1 MAVTDDTGT
10 TDSTAT
16 AHLTRLIER
25 LNEHGLHARVRV
37 ASRHLPALAVV
48 NPDAPALSEIV
59 YAAPQEGTWW
69 YWWSWH
75 EKIALVAE
83 ADAVV
88 RKIRHVLTPTGRSR

>member
-1 MAVTDDTGT
+1 MAVTDDTDT
-10 TDSTAT
+10 TAT

-37 ASRHLPALAVV
+37 ASRRLPALAVV

-75 EKIALVAE
+75 EKIAPVAE
-83 ADAVV
+83 SDAVV